1 MTTAH
6 AETISLRT
14 ARSLVGVILADG
26 NAFAQMPNKILLTE
40 PQSYDTLV
48 GRSFTDVYL
57 PASDSTQSE
66 KEE

>member
-1 MTTAH
+1 M
-6 AETISLRT
+6 
-14 ARSLVGVILADG
+14 ILADG

-40 PQSYDTLV
+40 PQSYGTLV
-48 GRSFTDVYL
+48 GRSFTDLYL